1 MPACGFVIVVSHV
14 AASISQEATLM
25 APTALE
31 GVRGQ
36 AYPLRVPQR
45 AALLLCLALGV
56 GRVVD
61 SQHSF
66 S

>member
-1 MPACGFVIVVSHV
+1 
-14 AASISQEATLM
+14 M

-31 GVRGQ
+31 GVGGQ

-45 AALLLCLALGV
+45 AALLLCLALGM